1 MENLA
6 ISIIVILAATSAI
19 FGAATLLL
27 GKEIK
32 NLRGQLWSQEAQ
44 SQEAQSHKEEQEY
57 FKAIREAQ
65 SRIDFLERAQE
76 MQRLNKSKE
85 KTAKDYGG

>member
-1 MENLA
+1 MEILTF
-6 ISIIVILAATSAI
+6 STIVILVATSAI

-27 GKEIK
+27 GKEIR
-32 NLRGQLWSQEAQ
+32 NIRGQLWR
-44 SQEAQSHKEEQEY
+44 QEAQSHLEEQKH

-65 SRIDFLERAQE
+65 SRIYFLE
-76 MQRLNKSKE
+76 MQRLNKE

>member
-1 MENLA
+1 ME
-6 ISIIVILAATSAI
+6 IITFSTIVLLAATSAI

-27 GKEIK
+27 GKEVRS
-32 NLRGQLWSQEAQ
+32 LRGQLWSQEAQ
-44 SQEAQSHKEEQEY
+44 SHLEEQEY
-57 FKAIREAQ
+57 LKAIREAQ

-85 KTAKDYGG
+85 KTAKDHGG

>member
-6 ISIIVILAATSAI
+6 ILYGLLVILAATSAI

-44 SQEAQSHKEEQEY
+44 SHLEEQEALRAL
-57 FKAIREAQ
+57 KAAHEKIKR
-65 SRIDFLERAQE
+65 LERTQE
-76 MQRLNKSKE
+76 MQRPKE

>member
-1 MENLA
+1 MEILTF
-6 ISIIVILAATSAI
+6 STIVILVATSAI

-32 NLRGQLWSQEAQ
+32 NLRGQLWR
-44 SQEAQSHKEEQEY
+44 QEAQSHLEEQKH

-65 SRIDFLERAQE
+65 SRIYFLE
-76 MQRLNKSKE
+76 MQRLNKE